1 MVWCGYVLRGDLHN
15 DVVVIGVLGGMSVKR
30 KKCNKC
36 IMCPK
41 CNGAG
46 EVTDKFLALMTFGVS
61 VLIDDKDKCPK
72 CKGRGWVK

>member
-1 MVWCGYVLRGDLHN
+1 MVWGRYVLWSVFHN
-15 DVVVIGVLGGMSVKR
+15 EVVVIGILGGISVKKR
-30 KKCNKC
+30 KCNKC
-36 IMCPK
+36 
-41 CNGAG
+41 NGTG